1 MDKVTLTPEQLKEL
15 KFFIYARG
23 FREPEVQAEI
33 LDHFACKVEE
43 KLAKEPKLDLNTA
56 MREAHAEFGY
66 SGFLSIKASLDLSTR
81 RKYKHIYWQEVKKM
95 LMSPLYLILIMV
107 LGYGVYEGSVWAD
120 VNKVYDFLGFN
131 LMRSSITLLMLLALI
146 GKFIALKTLRK
157 KSSYYMQ
164 MANSI
169 NTIPFVFLWIV
180 IPPASPAKS
189 EKEMIV
195 KAAFTTFF
203 VICFI
208 LDYIASYKMLR
219 MAEQDYKEFEEQQ
232 QQSLL

>member
-1 MDKVTLTPEQLKEL
+1 MDKVTLTTEQLKEL
-15 KFFIYARG
+15 KFFIYTRG

-43 KLAKEPKLDLNTA
+43 KLAKEPRLDLNTA

-66 SGFLSIKASLDLSTR
+66 SGFLSIKVSLDLSTR

-107 LGYGVYEGSVWAD
+107 LGYGVHEGSVWAD
-120 VNKVYDFLGFN
+120 VNKVYDFIGGN
-131 LMRSSITLLMLLALI
+131 LVRSSIWLLMLLVLI
-146 GKFIALKTLRK
+146 GRFIKLKSLK
-157 KSSYYMQ
+157 KRNSYYMR

-169 NTIPFVFLWIV
+169 NTMPFIILWIV
-180 IPPASPAKS
+180 FPPTSPSKP
-189 EKEMIV
+189 EKEMIL
-195 KAAFTTFF
+195 KAAFFTFF
-203 VICFI
+203 IMWFAI
-208 LDYIASYKMLR
+208 DYLASYKMLR

>member
-1 MDKVTLTPEQLKEL
+1 MDKITLTPEQLKEL

-81 RKYKHIYWQEVKKM
+81 RKYKHIYWQEVKRI
-95 LMSPLYLILIMV
+95 LLSPLFLILILV
-107 LGYGVYEGSVWAD
+107 LGYGVYEGSIWAD
-120 VNKVYDFLGFN
+120 VHKVYDLLGGNFV
-131 LMRSSITLLMLLALI
+131 RSSIWLLMLLALI
-146 GKFIALKTLRK
+146 GKFITLKPSK
-157 KSSYYMQ
+157 KSNSYYMK

-169 NTIPFVFLWIV
+169 NTMPFIILWIV
-180 IPPASPAKS
+180 FPPTNPSKP
-189 EKEMIV
+189 EREMILRAV
-195 KAAFTTFF
+195 FFAFF
-203 VICFI
+203 VICFTI
-208 LDYIASYKMLR
+208 DYIASYKMLR